1 MPARGRVVAACNGG
15 AKTTHGLA
23 RTTTTT
29 SLGNGIGTVSTPDW
43 AMQVY
48 TAALDSGATTIQQ
61 QDSLV

>member
-23 RTTTTT
+23 RTTIT
-29 SLGNGIGTVSTPDW
+29 SLGTVSTPDW
-43 AMQVY
+43 DMWVY
-48 TAALDSGATTIQQ
+48 TAALHSGATTIQQ

>member
-43 AMQVY
+43 AM
-48 TAALDSGATTIQQ
+48 
-61 QDSLV
+61 